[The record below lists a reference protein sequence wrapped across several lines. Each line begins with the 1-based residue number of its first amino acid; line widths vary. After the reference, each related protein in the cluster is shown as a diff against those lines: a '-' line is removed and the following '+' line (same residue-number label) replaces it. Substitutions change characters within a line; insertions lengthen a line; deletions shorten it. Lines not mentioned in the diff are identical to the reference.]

1 MCRVCVLYKICS
13 RNGVC
18 KFVND
23 TVQSYRIQFKD
34 SYTIYVVLAY
44 LKDMFDIRLSY
55 MHTEHICVH
64 TESDL
69 VAAVL
74 FLVSSALVQSA
85 ARPKSA
91 GYTQNE
97 THRPIEQD
105 TSMLHMKGMILCVW
119 HTKIMHCK

>member
-1 MCRVCVLYKICS
+1 MSVCFTRSVAKMVCASLSTIPYRATEYNS
-13 RNGVC
+13 R
-18 KFVND
+18 
-23 TVQSYRIQFKD
+23 TV

-64 TESDL
+64 IESDL

-97 THRPIEQD
+97 TRWPIEQD